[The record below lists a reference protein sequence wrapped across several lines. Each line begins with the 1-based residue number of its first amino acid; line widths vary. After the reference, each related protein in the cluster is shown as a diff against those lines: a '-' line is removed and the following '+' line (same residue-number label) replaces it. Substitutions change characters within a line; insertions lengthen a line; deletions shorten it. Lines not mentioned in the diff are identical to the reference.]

1 MITNRSKIA
10 IIGAGFVG
18 AAAAYALAMKKLVSE
33 IVLIDANAPKAEGE
47 AMDIAHGLSFMG
59 EMYIHSG
66 GYEQVRDC
74 DIIIVTAGANRKPGE
89 TRMDLAQKNAVI
101 AKDITKNVMKY
112 YNTGVILVVANP
124 LDVITYVIQ
133 KESGLPTGRVFGTGT
148 ALDTARF
155 RYLLSEVVGV
165 DVRNIHAS
173 IAGEHGETQ
182 FPLWSSVR
190 IAGMTLDDYCKEAK
204 IQIDKSQIE
213 QEVKSAGSEVIKR
226 KGATYY
232 AIASV
237 IAKASE
243 VVLKDQRSVL
253 NVSSLMEGRFDLY
266 DVCLSMPSIVGRSG
280 VENIIVSELSDDER
294 EKLNASAEAIKKV
307 IHNLL

>member
-59 EMYIHSG
+59 EMYVHSG

-74 DIIIVTAGANRKPGE
+74 DMIIITAGANRKPDE
-89 TRMDLAQKNAVI
+89 TRMELAQKNTAI
-101 AKDITKNVMKY
+101 ARDITKNVMKY

-124 LDVITYVIQ
+124 LDVLTYVIQ

-173 IAGEHGETQ
+173 IVGEHGETQ

-190 IAGMTLDDYCKEAK
+190 IAGVALDDYCKEANL
-204 IQIDKSQIE
+204 QINQKEIE

-237 IAKASE
+237 IAKVAE

-253 NVSSLMEGRFDLY
+253 NVSSIVEGCFGLE

-280 VENIIVSELSDDER
+280 VEKIIFSELSEGEK
-294 EKLNASAEAIKKV
+294 EKLKDSSEAIKKV